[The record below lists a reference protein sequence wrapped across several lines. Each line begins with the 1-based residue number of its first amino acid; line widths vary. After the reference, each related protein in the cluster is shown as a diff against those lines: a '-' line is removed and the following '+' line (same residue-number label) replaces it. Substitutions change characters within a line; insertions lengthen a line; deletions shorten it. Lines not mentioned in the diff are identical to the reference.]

1 MLIILGNAGL
11 WCTAT
16 TDAET
21 TIPQEPNHQ
30 EVTDCSL
37 PIQETATPISA
48 MPVETSS
55 IPVLSPSDA
64 KTESSNPKPDDEVMG
79 TVRDLNGEP
88 LIGANITV
96 VGTTRGTITDIDG
109 RYRIRAKHGDII
121 RVSFIG
127 FRPMEATVNSDILDI
142 ILNVP
147 VYQGSGKRKYLGS
160 HQLFY
165 EIELATDHIWLASTI
180 YALEHVANAAIFK
193 HNQENYSSWPSL
205 FSWTWT
211 FLNPPLKENG
221 EKVTSFKIFGFK
233 LKDMMHYLRTG
244 GKIGWAGGLNSCFGV
259 YGRFYFE
266 HQRHFMRL
274 QHEDSHEYS
283 WTNAIMPGIGVRFT
297 PQFWTGGDQVNPYFE
312 VGTTYTHI
320 LGCKSRYGKDK
331 DQFGHGLVYTFGVGV
346 RGNGQFRNSKIFIG
360 LELPQY
366 DFFNRK
372 WSSDGGFYFP
382 YANIRDRRW
391 RMTLNIS
398 VPLPYKINRYIS
410 YAL

>member
-1 MLIILGNAGL
+1 MKTSVKKLCMLIILGNAGL
-11 WCTAT
+11 WCPAI

-21 TIPQEPNHQ
+21 TISQETFHQ
-30 EVTDCSL
+30 EAVDCSS
-37 PIQETATPISA
+37 PNQETATPISIL
-48 MPVETSS
+48 PVETSNVS
-55 IPVLSPSDA
+55 VSPSDA
-64 KTESSNPKPDDEVMG
+64 KTGTSTPTSDDEIVG
-79 TVRDLNGEP
+79 TVLDINNEP
-88 LIGANITV
+88 LIGASITV
-96 VGTTRGTITDIDG
+96 VGTTRGTATDIDG
-109 RYRIRAKHGDII
+109 CYRLRARRGERI
-121 RVSFIG
+121 RVSYIG
-127 FRPMEATVNSDILDI
+127 YESMEATVNSDVINFILRESKTSF
-142 ILNVP
+142 L
-147 VYQGSGKRKYLGS
+147 KHKYLGS

-165 EIELATDHIWLASTI
+165 EIELATDHIWLGSAI

-193 HNQENYSSWPSL
+193 RNEDHHSSWPSL
-205 FSWTWT
+205 FSWTYT

-221 EKVTSFKIFGFK
+221 EEVTSFTTFGFK

-244 GKIGWAGGLNSCFGV
+244 GKIGWTGGLNSCFGV

-266 HQRHFMRL
+266 HQRQFTRL
-274 QHEDSHEYS
+274 QHEDTHEYS

-346 RGNGQFRNSKIFIG
+346 RGNGQYRNSKIFLG

-372 WSSDGGFYFP
+372 WSNDGGYYFP
-382 YANIRDRRW
+382 YANVRDRRW
-391 RMTLNIS
+391 RITVNLTI
-398 VPLPYKINRYIS
+398 PI
-410 YAL
+410 ALHS